1 MPTAS
6 TLQEVA
12 REHIKIN
19 AKGKG
24 GNTKFTCNH
33 CKREFTGSQTRQLAH
48 LTGTSGSGV
57 AACQHIDGDLRKA
70 IKTEVDR
77 LERVKSP
84 LFKKMCEAISNSNV
98 TYKGPAYNAMRTD
111 LLDAVK
117 CHVEKDNASWSDHGK
132 NVTGFVLGSD
142 RWTDAQSRP
151 LMNLMLVTPR
161 GTKFVRALDISGNE
175 ESAEYIADKMSEV
188 IDEVGPEHI
197 TAVIM
202 ESASNNVS
210 ANEILEERYGCLFTL
225 HCTAHALDLALESI
239 CELPYFSQPV
249 AVSKK
254 VIKVLTNHDSTSALF
269 KSRSKLFLLKPGD
282 TSCHS
287 AYIAVRR
294 LLRCQ
299 NAVRSTV
306 YPECLAIETHIEN
319 CTLPEDVRLDVF
331 VIFHK
336 RWNNMHSP
344 LHSVAYM
351 LEPQVQ
357 GTDFGA
363 AVRKDFR
370 DGVRRMVETSDEY
383 KAVLSQHA
391 KFTNKEGIYGDEDIM
406 SLTQD
411 DSEHSILTYQFWAE
425 YGQSAL

>member
-1 MPTAS
+1 
-6 TLQEVA
+6 
-12 REHIKIN
+12 
-19 AKGKG
+19 
-24 GNTKFTCNH
+24 
-33 CKREFTGSQTRQLAH
+33 
-48 LTGTSGSGV
+48 
-57 AACQHIDGDLRKA
+57 
-70 IKTEVDR
+70 
-77 LERVKSP
+77 
-84 LFKKMCEAISNSNV
+84 
-98 TYKGPAYNAMRTD
+98 
-111 LLDAVK
+111 
-117 CHVEKDNASWSDHGK
+117 
-132 NVTGFVLGSD
+132 
-142 RWTDAQSRP
+142 
-151 LMNLMLVTPR
+151 
-161 GTKFVRALDISGNE
+161 
-175 ESAEYIADKMSEV
+175 MSEV

-306 YPECLAIETHIEN
+306 ARKEWDEWAAKRDYREEAKVYPECLAIETHIEN

-363 AVRKDFR
+363 A
-370 DGVRRMVETSDEY
+370 
-383 KAVLSQHA
+383 
-391 KFTNKEGIYGDEDIM
+391 
-406 SLTQD
+406 D

-425 YGQSAL
+425 YGHETPALAAVAKRVTSMVSSARACDRNWSAYDFIHSKMRNKLTAQRANDLVFVSSNLRLMTKFREPEKFAEWVEEIDEEQQEALLGLQDDEEFLPAFEMEDAVDSDHAEESD